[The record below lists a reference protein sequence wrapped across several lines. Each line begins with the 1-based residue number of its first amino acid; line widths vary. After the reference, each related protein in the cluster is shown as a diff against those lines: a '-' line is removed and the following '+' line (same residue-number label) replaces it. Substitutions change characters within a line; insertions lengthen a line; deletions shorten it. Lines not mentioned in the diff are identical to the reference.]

1 MSGKFNGEI
10 YSKNKAACA
19 KTKDGKQLAA
29 LGESQ
34 LFEFEE
40 GHLGSSEERCQGPV
54 LLAASGGREAS
65 KHLLKLTKFSFSQ
78 EALG

>member
-1 MSGKFNGEI
+1 MAKKRENNKLALSGKFNGEI

-34 LFEFEE
+34 LI
-40 GHLGSSEERCQGPV
+40 
-54 LLAASGGREAS
+54 
-65 KHLLKLTKFSFSQ
+65 
-78 EALG
+78 